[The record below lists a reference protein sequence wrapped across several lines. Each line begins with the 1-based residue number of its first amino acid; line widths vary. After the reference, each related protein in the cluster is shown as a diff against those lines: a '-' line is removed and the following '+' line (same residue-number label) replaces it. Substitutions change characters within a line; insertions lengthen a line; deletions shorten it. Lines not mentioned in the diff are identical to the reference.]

1 MATKK
6 NSLADTMRPS
16 MSAGKKKV
24 TVEDTLRPGT
34 SELSR
39 RTTVYFTEETAK
51 ELKIAAIEDGTNMSQ
66 IAEDLVADW
75 LVNRSR
81 EQGK

>member
-1 MATKK
+1 
-6 NSLADTMRPS
+6 MRPS
-16 MSAGKKKV
+16 VNTGKKKV
-24 TVEDTLRPGT
+24 AVEDTLRPGT

-51 ELKIAAIEDGTNMSQ
+51 ELKIAAVEDGTNMLQ
-66 IAEDLVADW
+66 IVEDLAVDW

-81 EQGK
+81 ERRKC

>member
-51 ELKIAAIEDGTNMSQ
+51 ELKIAAIEDGTRTCWS
-66 IAEDLVADW
+66 IAA
-75 LVNRSR
+75 VNRGNR
-81 EQGK
+81 DNVKTLTL

>member
-16 MSAGKKKV
+16 MNAAKKKV
-24 TVEDTLRPGT
+24 AVEDTLRPEPSG
-34 SELSR
+34 LSR
-39 RTTVYFTEETAK
+39 RTTVYFSEETAK

-66 IAEDLVADW
+66 IVEDLVADW

-81 EQGK
+81 EQRR

>member
-16 MSAGKKKV
+16 MGAGKNKV

-66 IAEDLVADW
+66 IVEDLVADW

-81 EQGK
+81 EQRK